1 MSALLSKPRSPT
13 DGKGRTAMPMPG
25 PCPVIETE
33 RLVLRPHKIGDAD
46 PIAASLGDFAVA
58 RMLTRVPVP
67 YDRQDAL
74 DWLNTVTSGL
84 KPDWCFAITMADD
97 VHIGTVS
104 IELRHGLWHLGYWLN
119 RFYWGKGLMS
129 EATEAV
135 LDHAFRRMP
144 QAEIAA
150 GAFADNPASFKVLE
164 KLGCT
169 IVGVSDVYSLSRSA
183 MAPMIDMR
191 ITQSG
196 FQSRNRDP

>member
-1 MSALLSKPRSPT
+1 MSAPLQKLREPT
-13 DGKGRTAMPMPG
+13 IPPAPG
-25 PCPVIETE
+25 SCPLIETR
-33 RLVLRPHKIGDAD
+33 RLVLRQHRIEDAD

-84 KPDWCFAITMADD
+84 KPDWSFALTTGDD
-97 VHIGTVS
+97 VHIGVVS
-104 IELRHGLWHLGYWLN
+104 LELRHGLWQLGYWLN

-129 EATEAV
+129 EATSAV
-135 LDHAFRRMP
+135 LDRFFRRMP
-144 QAEIAA
+144 DAELAA

-164 KLGCT
+164 KLGGT
-169 IVGVSDVYSLSRSA
+169 ITGVSDVYSLSRNA

-191 ITQSG
+191 LTQSG
-196 FQSRNRDP
+196 FASRNRDR